1 MSPKRSTRRH
11 PMQSALH
18 RVLIVDDNRSAAD
31 LMAML
36 ISHMGHIVERVYDG
50 QAALSAANDFQP
62 DIVLLDLVMRDM
74 DGFAVARRLR
84 DMYGSNPPKI
94 VAVSA
99 FDQPAFVEATAA
111 AGFDGHIGKPASA
124 KTIAKILD
132 G

>member
-1 MSPKRSTRRH
+1 
-11 PMQSALH
+11 MQSAPH
-18 RVLIVDDNRSAAD
+18 RVLIVDDNRPAAD

-36 ISHMGHIVERVYDG
+36 ISHKGHIVERAYDG
-50 QAALSAANDFQP
+50 ETALSAASEFNP
-62 DIVLLDLVMRDM
+62 DIVLLDLVMPDM

-94 VAVSA
+94 VALTA
-99 FDQPAFVEATAA
+99 FDQPAFIEATAA

-124 KTIAKILD
+124 EAIAKVLA